1 MVKDADGAV
10 IKDDLTGSG
19 DVDAG
24 TPGEYTLS
32 YSYTGEDGKEAD
44 PATLKVV
51 VVDTTAPEVELKPD
65 LDGGSD
71 IVKVTVGEV
80 FEDPGLTLTDA
91 VDQEASFWTSLQ
103 IPTDGLLAYYRFDES
118 AGAIAHED
126 WNGYHGT
133 LYNMTDAN
141 HVDGKTGKAL
151 DFGGVKEEAQHMTI
165 PSLQYWRCLFLRFMG
180 KL

>member
-32 YSYTGEDGKEAD
+32 YSYMRKTVRRQ
-44 PATLKVV
+44 TLQQVV

-71 IVKVTVGEV
+71 IVKVTVGDV

-91 VDQEASFWTSLQ
+91 VDKEASFWTSLQ

-118 AGAIAHED
+118 AGAVAHED
-126 WNGYHGT
+126 WNGYHAS
-133 LYNMTDAN
+133 LQNMTDAN
-141 HVDGKTGKAL
+141 HVDGKK
-151 DFGGVKEEAQHMTI
+151 
-165 PSLQYWRCLFLRFMG
+165 G
-180 KL
+180 KLWISVE